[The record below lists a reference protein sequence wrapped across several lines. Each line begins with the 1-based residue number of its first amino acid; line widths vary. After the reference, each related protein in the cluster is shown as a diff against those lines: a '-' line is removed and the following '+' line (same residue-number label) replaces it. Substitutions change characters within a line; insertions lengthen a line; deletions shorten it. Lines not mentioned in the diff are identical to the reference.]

1 MLAPTD
7 IDFDK
12 LGKIYTM
19 KFNVFQK
26 LNEFYNI
33 TVLVKNMGDTDQ
45 TTAISLGNSH
55 FEDYFLMTT
64 CRIFLIATVSS
75 SQHGSWKNVG
85 HEHDCYQ
92 YISVS

>member
-1 MLAPTD
+1 MIAPTD

-19 KFNVFQK
+19 KINVFRK

-33 TVLVKNMGDTDQ
+33 TTVLFNNMGDTDQ

-55 FEDYFLMTT
+55 FEDYFLM
-64 CRIFLIATVSS
+64 
-75 SQHGSWKNVG
+75 
-85 HEHDCYQ
+85 DD
-92 YISVS
+92 ISYFSNCNSKQQPTRLLEKCWP